1 MVPRLRRI
9 FRGPERHADIRELQG
24 WEIALTVRFRRPFAS
39 TIRGMCANVLVAE
52 DDEKQA
58 ALIRGYLEHDG
69 HTVTVVHDGRSAMA
83 EVFGKPPD
91 LLVLDWMLPGFD
103 GLEVCR
109 QVREEGG
116 LPVLMLTARSA
127 EEDLLRGLDLGADD
141 YMTKPYSPRE
151 LMARVRTLLR
161 RAQPPAPEDQRVLRA
176 GPLLVDPDRH
186 EVACRDRP
194 VSCTPGE
201 FRILAAMAAAPGRV
215 FSRRELLECTKG
227 YDRTTTERAI
237 DVHIVNLRKKV
248 ETDPRAPELL
258 VTVFGVGYKLT
269 GGRRGT

>member
-1 MVPRLRRI
+1 
-9 FRGPERHADIRELQG
+9 
-24 WEIALTVRFRRPFAS
+24 
-39 TIRGMCANVLVAE
+39 MCAHVLVAE

-69 HTVTVVHDGRSAMA
+69 HTVTVVYDGQSAMDQA
-83 EVFGKPPD
+83 LREPPD
-91 LLVLDWMLPGFD
+91 LLVLDWMLPGVD

-109 QVREEGG
+109 RVRDEGG
-116 LPVLMLTARSA
+116 LPVLMLTARST
-127 EEDLLRGLDLGADD
+127 EDDLLRGLDLGADD

-161 RAQPPAPEDQRVLRA
+161 RTQPSVPDDPRVLRA

-194 VSCTPGE
+194 VPCTPGE
-201 FRILAAMAAAPGRV
+201 FRILEAMAAAPGRV
-215 FSRRELLECTKG
+215 FSRRELLECTQG
-227 YDRTTTERAI
+227 YDRASTERAI
-237 DVHIVNLRKKV
+237 DVHIVNLRRKI
-248 ETDPRAPELL
+248 ETDPRAPEILL
-258 VTVFGVGYKLT
+258 TVFGVGYKLT